1 MRVTLDKIKEL
12 RQITGAGVM
21 ACREALEAADCDL
34 ERAQEILREQSTARA
49 AKKADR
55 LTENGLVEAYTH
67 LGKAGALVELNCET
81 DFVARTP
88 EFREL
93 AHDLAMQ
100 VVAAGAQYVRP
111 EDVPEEILE
120 QEKAKYQAQI
130 DEQNKPDHIAA
141 KIMEGKLRKFYQEV
155 CILNQP
161 FIKDPDKTV
170 QEVINEAISTI
181 GENMVLRRFV
191 HLVLG
196 EG

>member
-12 RQITGAGVM
+12 REISGAGVM
-21 ACREALEAADCDL
+21 DCREALEAAECDL
-34 ERAQEILREQSTARA
+34 ERAQEILRERSAARA

-55 LTENGLVEAYTH
+55 LTENGLIEAYTH

-88 EFREL
+88 EFRAL

-100 VVAAGAQYVRP
+100 VVASGAQFVRP
-111 EDVPEEILE
+111 EDIPAEILE
-120 QEKAKYQAQI
+120 QEKAKFQEQI
-130 DEQNKPDHIAA
+130 DEQNRPDHIAA
-141 KIMEGKLRKFYQEV
+141 KIMEGKLRKFYEEV

-170 QEVINEAISTI
+170 QDVINEAISTI

-191 HLVLG
+191 HLARG